1 MIRNLS
7 GDSMFDGDHRFLDE
21 LKKRKE
27 DMDWFTANLM
37 LHRVFVCNGLI
48 GRFRHEKESD
58 EEKATGLMAELIGMI
73 LAKTGAR
80 LFFDIVTSPCGVD
93 IAKIDNS
100 VRFPD
105 EFLKA
110 FLVSIVKEIPKV
122 VDAVPLISKYRAEVI
137 SLCVYKSLS
146 DAQIANS
153 AMTPSIQQECTKL
166 SDILFKHLFIDID
179 KK

>member
-37 LHRVFVCNGLI
+37 LHRVFVCNGVI

-80 LFFDIVTSPCGVD
+80 LFFDIATSPCGVD
-93 IAKIDNS
+93 IARIDNS

-105 EFLKA
+105 EFLKTLLA
-110 FLVSIVKEIPKV
+110 AIVTEIPKG
-122 VDAVPLISKYRAEVI
+122 VDAVTLISKYRAEVV

-146 DAQIANS
+146 NAQITNS
-153 AMTPSIQQECTKL
+153 AMTPTIQRECTKL
-166 SDILFKHLFIDID
+166 SDILFRYIFIDTNR
-179 KK
+179 K